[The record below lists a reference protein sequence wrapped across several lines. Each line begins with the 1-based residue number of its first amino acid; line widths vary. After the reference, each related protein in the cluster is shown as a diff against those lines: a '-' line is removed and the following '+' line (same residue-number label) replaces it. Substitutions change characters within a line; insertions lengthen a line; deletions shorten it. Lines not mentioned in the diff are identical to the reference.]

1 MRAKENYSRYV
12 VAGLVLTV
20 AILVSFQIYI
30 LREPQRIAAVTSQDK
45 AIAINAGQ
53 ELFKNNCVTCHGAN
67 GEGDIGPALNDS
79 TFLKTTA
86 DDTIFSVI
94 SSGVPGTQM
103 PAWNQSHGGPLT
115 DENINHLV
123 AYLRSWQATAPD
135 RRNAPLQGDA
145 GNGTVIFNSVCAV
158 CHGPNGTG
166 TDKAAAINVGD
177 HLNQLDDAWYKDTI
191 MKGRPA
197 QGMPTWG
204 TVLSPQQIADLLALV
219 DQWRASP
226 AMASAPS
233 ITSTAQVTATTE
245 VTPTVEVARPSN
257 PGGPGPAVALKG
269 NVTAGTQIYVDNC
282 QKCHGPEGKGGVAN
296 PGSTDGTIPPLNP
309 IDSTLIDPDPHT
321 YATNLDLFLEHGSTP
336 EGPNPKN
343 KMPAWG
349 DTNKLTAQQ
358 IANVIAY
365 VMSLNPAPTAPVTS
379 TTEVSPTVEV
389 ARPSNP
395 GGPGPA
401 VALKGDVASGAKLFT
416 DNCQKCHGPQGTGG
430 VANPGSTDGTIPPLN
445 PIDSTLI
452 DSNPSTYATNLDLF
466 LEHGSTPDGPNP
478 KQTMPAWGDTNKLTP
493 QQIADLIAYVMS
505 LNPAPAST
513 APVTSTT
520 EVTPTVD
527 VARPSNPGGPGPAIG
542 LTGNVAAGEQ
552 VFVNNCKKCHGDQGV
567 GGIAN
572 PGSDDGT
579 IPPLNPIDATLID
592 PNPTTYATN
601 LDLFLEHGSTPA
613 GPNPKQNMPAW
624 GDTQKLTL
632 QQIADVIAYVMSLNP
647 APAATP
653 PVTPTET
660 ITPTSAVTSTTEI
673 ARPSNPGGPSE
684 AIELT
689 GDIASGSKL
698 FVDNCKKC
706 HGPEGAGGVQ
716 NPGSTDGTIPPLT
729 PIDGTLIDPDRTT
742 YAINLDLFLEH
753 GSTPEGPNPKNT
765 MPAWGDTKKLTPQQI
780 ADLIAYVMSLTP
792 APGATTSVTSTATLT
807 STDGV
812 ARPSNPGDAGQALL
826 LTGDPA
832 AGKTVFVDNCQ
843 KCHGDQGVGGVQNP
857 GSTDGTIPPLNPI
870 DDAIA
875 SKDPKIFAF
884 NIDLFVEHGSTP
896 EGPNPKDKMPAW
908 GDTQK
913 LTPQQI
919 ADVIAYLISLN
930 SK

>member
-30 LREPQRIAAVTSQDK
+30 LREPQRIAAVTGQDK
-45 AIAINAGQ
+45 AIAVSAGQ
-53 ELFKNNCVTCHGAN
+53 TLFQNNCVTCHGAN

-94 SSGVPGTQM
+94 SSGIPGTQM

-115 DENINHLV
+115 DENVNQLV
-123 AYLRSWQATAPD
+123 AYLRSWQAAAPD

-177 HLNQLDDAWYKDTI
+177 HLNQFDDAWYKDTI

-204 TVLSPQQIADLLALV
+204 TVLSPQQTADLLALI
-219 DQWRASP
+219 DQWRESP
-226 AMASAPS
+226 AMATATPV
-233 ITSTAQVTATTE
+233 TSTAQVTSTAE
-245 VTPTVEVARPSN
+245 VTPTIEVARPSN
-257 PGGPGPAVALKG
+257 PGGPGPAVALTG
-269 NVTAGTQIYVDNC
+269 DVTAGTQIYVDNC

-365 VMSLNPAPTAPVTS
+365 VMSLNPAPTTPVTS
-379 TTEVSPTVEV
+379 TTETTSTVQV

-401 VALKGDVASGAKLFT
+401 VALTGDAATGGKLFV
-416 DNCQKCHGPQGTGG
+416 DDCQKCHGPQGTGG
-430 VANPGSTDGTIPPLN
+430 VANPGSDDGTIPPLN

-452 DSNPSTYATNLDLF
+452 DPNPSTYATNLDLF
-466 LEHGSTPDGPNP
+466 LEHGSTPAGPNP
-478 KQTMPAWGDTNKLTP
+478 KEKMPAWGDTNKLTP

-505 LNPAPAST
+505 LNPAPSST
-513 APVTSTT
+513 APATSTT
-520 EVTPTVD
+520 EVTPTVE
-527 VARPSNPGGPGPAIG
+527 VARPSNPGGPGPAIS
-542 LTGNVAAGEQ
+542 LTGNLAAGEQ
-552 VFVNNCKKCHGDQGV
+552 VFVANCQKCHGPQGA
-567 GGIAN
+567 GGVAN

-579 IPPLNPIDATLID
+579 IPPLNPIDSTLID
-592 PNPTTYATN
+592 SNPTTYATN
-601 LDLFLEHGSTPA
+601 LDLFIEHDSTPS
-613 GPNPKQNMPAW
+613 GPNPKQN
-624 GDTQKLTL
+624 
-632 QQIADVIAYVMSLNP
+632 
-647 APAATP
+647 
-653 PVTPTET
+653 
-660 ITPTSAVTSTTEI
+660 
-673 ARPSNPGGPSE
+673 
-684 AIELT
+684 
-689 GDIASGSKL
+689 
-698 FVDNCKKC
+698 
-706 HGPEGAGGVQ
+706 
-716 NPGSTDGTIPPLT
+716 
-729 PIDGTLIDPDRTT
+729 
-742 YAINLDLFLEH
+742 
-753 GSTPEGPNPKNT
+753 

-780 ADLIAYVMSLTP
+780 ADVITYVMSLNPAPASTPPVTPTETITPTTEVTSTVEVARPSNPGGPGPAITLVGDIASGNMLFANNCKKCHGPEGTGGVTNPGSDDGTIPPLNPIDSTLIDSNTTTYAMNLDLFIEHGSTPSGPNPKQTMPAWGDTQKLTPQQIADLIAYVMSLNP
-792 APGATTSVTSTATLT
+792 APGSTSPITSTTSVTSTVE
-807 STDGV
+807 V

-826 LTGDPA
+826 LTGDPV
-832 AGKTVFVDNCQ
+832 AGQTVFTNNCQ
-843 KCHGDQGVGGVQNP
+843 KCHGNQGVGGVANP

-870 DDAIA
+870 DDTMV
-875 SKDPKIFAF
+875 SKDLKIFAY

-896 EGPNPKDKMPAW
+896 EGPNPKQNMPAW

-930 SK
+930 NK

>member
-1 MRAKENYSRYV
+1 MRPKENYTRYI
-12 VAGLVLTV
+12 VAGLILTV
-20 AILVSFQIYI
+20 AILISFQVYI
-30 LREPQRIAAVTSQDK
+30 LREPQRIAAVTNQDK
-45 AIAINAGQ
+45 AIAVSAGQ
-53 ELFKNNCVTCHGAN
+53 KLFQANCVTCHGAN

-94 SSGVPGTQM
+94 SSGIPGTQM

-115 DENINHLV
+115 DENVNQLV
-123 AYLRSWQATAPD
+123 AFLRSWQDTAPD

-145 GNGTVIFNSVCAV
+145 GNGTVIFNSVCAI

-166 TDKAAAINVGD
+166 TDKAAAINVAD
-177 HLNQLDDAWYKDTI
+177 HLNQFDDAWYKDTI

-197 QGMPTWG
+197 KGMPTWG
-204 TVLSPQQIADLLALV
+204 TVLSPQQTADLLALI

-226 AMASAPS
+226 ALATATA
-233 ITSTAQVTATTE
+233 ITSTAQVTSTAE

-257 PGGPGPAVALKG
+257 PGGPGPAVALTG
-269 NVTAGTQIYVDNC
+269 DVTAGTKIYIDNC

-321 YATNLDLFLEHGSTP
+321 YVTNLDLFLEHGSTP

-349 DTNKLTAQQ
+349 DTNKLTPQQ

-365 VMSLNPAPTAPVTS
+365 VMSLNPPPATPVTS

-401 VALKGDVASGAKLFT
+401 VALTGNSASGQTLFV

-466 LEHGSTPDGPNP
+466 LEHGSTPEGPNP

-520 EVTPTVD
+520 EVTPTVE

-542 LTGNVAAGEQ
+542 LTGNLSAGEQ
-552 VFVNNCKKCHGDQGV
+552 VFVANCQKCHGPQGT
-567 GGIAN
+567 GGVAN

-579 IPPLNPIDATLID
+579 IPPLNPIDSTLID
-592 PNPTTYATN
+592 PNPATYATNLDLFIEHGSTPSGPNPKQTMPAWGDAKKLTPQQIADVITYVMSLNPAPAATPPVTPTAEVTPTVEVARPSNPGGPGPAITLTGNVASGETLFVNNCQKCHGPQGTGGVANPGSTDGTIPPLNPIDSTLIDSNPTTYATN
-601 LDLFLEHGSTPA
+601 LDLFLEHGSTPD
-613 GPNPKQNMPAW
+613 GPNPKQ
-624 GDTQKLTL
+624 
-632 QQIADVIAYVMSLNP
+632 
-647 APAATP
+647 
-653 PVTPTET
+653 
-660 ITPTSAVTSTTEI
+660 
-673 ARPSNPGGPSE
+673 
-684 AIELT
+684 
-689 GDIASGSKL
+689 
-698 FVDNCKKC
+698 
-706 HGPEGAGGVQ
+706 
-716 NPGSTDGTIPPLT
+716 
-729 PIDGTLIDPDRTT
+729 
-742 YAINLDLFLEH
+742 
-753 GSTPEGPNPKNT
+753 T
-765 MPAWGDTKKLTPQQI
+765 MPAWGDTNKLTPQQI
-780 ADLIAYVMSLTP
+780 ADLIAYVVSLNP
-792 APGATTSVTSTATLT
+792 APATPVTPTAEVTPT
-807 STDGV
+807 V
-812 ARPSNPGDAGQALL
+812 QAARPSNPGGPGPAVD
-826 LTGDPA
+826 LTGNIA
-832 AGKTVFVDNCQ
+832 AGETLFTANCQ
-843 KCHGDQGVGGVQNP
+843 KCHGPQGTGGVANP

-870 DDAIA
+870 DDTMV
-875 SKDPKIFAF
+875 SNDLKVFAT

-896 EGPNPKDKMPAW
+896 EGPNPKQTMPAW
-908 GDTQK
+908 GDTNK

-919 ADVIAYLISLN
+919 ADLIAYVISLN
-930 SK
+930 TK